1 VKSWILVVNLSNKSF
16 HVKLLSIQT
25 AVANVIFQGQVES
38 QQMMLVKKEEK
49 EINAGY
55 F

>member
-1 VKSWILVVNLSNKSF
+1 MSSSCKSRLGLRIKF
-16 HVKLLSIQT
+16 QT
-25 AVANVIFQGQVES
+25 DNDIFQGQVES
-38 QQMMLVKKEEK
+38 QQMMLADRKK